1 MHMPIHPTAHPTVLP
16 RRRLCAAA
24 ALALA
29 APALAAAAASADAA
43 PPAEVAQALAS
54 PRLHGSG
61 RLRFF
66 GLHVYDA
73 RLWVGDPFVPTRY
86 EDHAFALEL
95 HYARK
100 LEGAAIAQRSIAEMR
115 RAGPMSDGQAV
126 AWEAALMRAFPNVV
140 DGDRLTGVHL
150 PGEAVRFFHNSR
162 VTAAV
167 ADPAFG
173 RAFFG
178 IWLAATTSEPDL
190 RRQLIGPA

>member
-1 MHMPIHPTAHPTVLP
+1 MSRPAHPTVLS
-16 RRRLCAAA
+16 RRRWCAAT

-29 APALAAAAASADAA
+29 APAFAAATARTNAAA
-43 PPAEVAQALAS
+43 PAEVAQALTS
-54 PRLHGSG
+54 PRLQGSG

-73 RLWVGDPFVPTRY
+73 RLWVGDAFAPQRF

-95 HYARK
+95 QYARK
-100 LEGAAIAQRSIAEMR
+100 LDGAAIAQRSIAEMR
-115 RAGPMSDGQAV
+115 RSGNMSDSQAL
-126 AWEAALMRAFPNVV
+126 AWEAAMLRAFPNVF

-162 VTAAV
+162 ATATV
-167 ADPAFG
+167 PDPAFG

-178 IWLAATTSEPDL
+178 IWLAASTSEPDL
-190 RRQLIGPA
+190 RRQLIGPLTR